1 MMDTRGGEQGLVA
14 RFLGSGAAEGGL
26 HALLGVATHGA
37 TEEDIVGALE
47 RRLTLVDG
55 HPQGRTPEADE
66 VRLALHAAAAQLL
79 SQAGARRRSQGGETV
94 AAKRPASG
102 AGRARMLEQDALL
115 TLARYG
121 GWNRRSLRRLTML
134 AFARGGKAG
143 DVVTVLEHLAGRR
156 GPADATH
163 RRRPGPGMASEPRS
177 VAIPRPGGD
186 DDEGAPGRL
195 RVVVAAVAT
204 LLTLVVGAAL
214 VLVAVSSG
222 RPKAGEEEA
231 PEAADRGPFRP
242 EDLPMQG
249 GEELFPWAGGEKP
262 VVDGAGGTP
271 PEPAAPA
278 FERLSDAVAALDSA
292 VGGLELDPAQAVR
305 VFDGAVAG
313 VGSQWCNLT
322 LPQLRAAQHDVVEFV
337 YRAVQR
343 PDLSAS
349 VVEAVARGARP
360 LATPDRPIG
369 ESQIWPAA
377 WSVGLLA
384 RLGHERD
391 IGAVASRQIE
401 AALRESIGSAAVAVT
416 GFEQGAHAALWA
428 MLPALIADAEG
439 ETPEGRVA
447 RWERWIDA
455 ARAGADGGQAPVLGA
470 LEWATVY
477 PTEPTD
483 SEGVRAAIESLT
495 LACDWGEGSPARA
508 WLIRTF
514 ADARVTNADLHAL
527 TTALSRRSR
536 APGIDVT
543 MALPVR
549 ADTDARELLRERYAA
564 AWAIETSGPTLDD
577 LAADWAKA
585 AAEVDRDGRDDQTMI
600 ERLSTACAFSRLSQ
614 AAQLRREGLLDE
626 AGVVI
631 DEYNRPVE
639 AELTAWAQRRSPDSI
654 DGSPGMSQWALSYLS
669 AQRDFARR
677 LELLTEAARLR
688 ISHPTD
694 AEVLVG
700 EAVRGSPAQARAA
713 ARDSLL
719 AQSPGAVLT
728 LAMLELAPKMPRT
741 AQNAELVAALTT
753 SVMLPV
759 DDPDWRVRTR
769 RVLVQTALE
778 QLAAEGDQGLVDRL
792 ASVLGESYTARAVS
806 APADSAALPDMP
818 PDQAA
823 ALLRVRAE
831 RLARRG
837 GLGPEALEVESVLSR
852 HASRQALAE
861 GPVQAFAVEQLASFE
876 LSCIAVASERLGRAP
891 EVNALGAR
899 VRTERREAGDIVEQ
913 IVIVERAFVELWA
926 ISLGQESPWRSE

>member
-1 MMDTRGGEQGLVA
+1 
-14 RFLGSGAAEGGL
+14 
-26 HALLGVATHGA
+26 
-37 TEEDIVGALE
+37 
-47 RRLTLVDG
+47 
-55 HPQGRTPEADE
+55 
-66 VRLALHAAAAQLL
+66 
-79 SQAGARRRSQGGETV
+79 
-94 AAKRPASG
+94 
-102 AGRARMLEQDALL
+102 
-115 TLARYG
+115 
-121 GWNRRSLRRLTML
+121 
-134 AFARGGKAG
+134 
-143 DVVTVLEHLAGRR
+143 
-156 GPADATH
+156 
-163 RRRPGPGMASEPRS
+163 
-177 VAIPRPGGD
+177 
-186 DDEGAPGRL
+186 
-195 RVVVAAVAT
+195 
-204 LLTLVVGAAL
+204 
-214 VLVAVSSG
+214 
-222 RPKAGEEEA
+222 
-231 PEAADRGPFRP
+231 
-242 EDLPMQG
+242 MQG

-262 VVDGAGGTP
+262 VVDGAGG
-271 PEPAAPA
+271 
-278 FERLSDAVAALDSA
+278 
-292 VGGLELDPAQAVR
+292 
-305 VFDGAVAG
+305 VAG
-313 VGSQWCNLT
+313 ARGPGVRAAQRRGGGGWTRRSGVWSWTRRRRCGCSTARWRGWGRSGATLT

-455 ARAGADGGQAPVLGA
+455 ARAGADGGQAPLLGA

-677 LELLTEAARLR
+677 LELLTEASRLR

-806 APADSAALPDMP
+806 APADSAALAGY
-818 PDQAA
+818 AA
-823 ALLRVRAE
+823 RPGGGGCSACAPNASRAGVGW
-831 RLARRG
+831 ARR
-837 GLGPEALEVESVLSR
+837 PWRSSR
-852 HASRQALAE
+852 FFPGTPHAKLWPRARCRRSRWSK
-861 GPVQAFAVEQLASFE
+861 LASFE